1 MKKSAFTLIE
11 ILVCIAICT
20 MVGTVG
26 ITFMSRGASN
36 VARGSFNTIAANQAA
51 YIIFTIRN
59 DISRSN
65 TDNITFNADSNNSWS
80 GDGEFKIVYTSDKTQ
95 KATYSIGS
103 PNNLNTFVRLDSNGR
118 KQSLGAEYI
127 SDLKISQVTENNLVG
142 YKIEIKMLESD
153 ESNFPVI
160 WNSTVYPPQSS
171 PAGNFWKG
179 VTQP

>member
-20 MVGTVG
+20 IIGTIG

-51 YIIFTIRN
+51 YIIYTIRS

-65 TDNITFNADSNNSWS
+65 AEKITFNADSENSWT
-80 GDGEFKIVYTSDKTQ
+80 GDGEFKIVYASDKTQ
-95 KATYSIGS
+95 KAVYTIGS
-103 PNNLNTFVRLDSNGR
+103 PSNLKTFVRVDPNGR
-118 KQSLGAEYI
+118 KQSLGAEYL
-127 SDLKISQVTENNLVG
+127 SDLKITQVTENNLVG

-153 ESNFPVI
+153 KSNFPVI